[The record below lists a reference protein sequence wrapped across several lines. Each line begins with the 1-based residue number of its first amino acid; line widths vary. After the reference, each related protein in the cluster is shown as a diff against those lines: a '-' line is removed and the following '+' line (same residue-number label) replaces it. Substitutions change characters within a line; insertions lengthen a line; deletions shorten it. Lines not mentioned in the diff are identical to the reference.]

1 TKIAHRA
8 RQPGSVSS
16 LKRVL
21 RHETRRR
28 LMDRRYKS
36 ASIRSLEEH
45 MIESDRTSRPAPL
58 STAYAAAARSLG
70 RRLRYMRGQL
80 GISQQELALQV
91 GIHRTYISRLE
102 RGTIMPRLSTLVRL
116 AIYLKSM

>member
-1 TKIAHRA
+1 
-8 RQPGSVSS
+8 
-16 LKRVL
+16 
-21 RHETRRR
+21 
-28 LMDRRYKS
+28 
-36 ASIRSLEEH
+36 

-116 AIYLKSM
+116 AIHLKIDVGKLVSGVNGPNPQTSNAKARANVPKDAQP